1 MPVQFSKSIMTMRY
15 KFFYNKIS
23 FFAEKGE
30 QRSFILASQFVSQK
44 GSIRG
49 QKMHKK
55 IKSPFTI
62 SVWMEFQAH
71 SKKGIGGLSLRGVR
85 NLSWE
90 AYE

>member
-1 MPVQFSKSIMTMRY
+1 MTMRY
-15 KFFYNKIS
+15 KFCINQNI
-23 FFAEKGE
+23 FFAEKE
-30 QRSFILASQFVSQK
+30 ELRSFILASQFVSQK

-49 QKMHKK
+49 QKMGKK
-55 IKSPFTI
+55 IKSLFTI

-85 NLSWE
+85 NLNWE